1 MKDPQ
6 IRFNDILAEI
16 AARLLY
22 DVEEEAV
29 SSWRRAYLDAR
40 WSRDGDARIVKCR
53 VDCSDG
59 REECP
64 WSPEEVGQLLSDL
77 WNLRDEAI
85 VGKWY
90 GLVMTV
96 YPDHNAELE
105 FNFDS
110 NCAADPSFFGLA
122 DSGGK
127 S

>member
-6 IRFNDILAEI
+6 IRFNDMLAEI

-40 WSRDGDARIVKCR
+40 WSPGGEARISKFR
-53 VDCSDG
+53 VDWGDG
-59 REECP
+59 QEKSRRE
-64 WSPEEVGQLLSDL
+64 PEEVGQLLEDL

-110 NCAADPSFFGLA
+110 SCAADPSFFGLA
-122 DSGGK
+122 GSGGK